1 MHIYETKHP
10 IAHAADKM
18 FALVAD
24 VESYPKF
31 LPLCEELKLRH
42 REWRDGKEV
51 LNTTMVIGYKLIRE
65 SFTTEVVLD
74 PETRTIVVHYLDG
87 PFSFLENRWRFEPLT
102 PESCEVDFYIAYSFR
117 SHLLERLMGD
127 SSTKSYGAT
136 PLPLRRGPTR
146 SMARGRHPSPHSN
159 EASKSRARSTL
170 SRLTSPRPIS
180 PNRTRSCLTG
190 SSRLAAAKCTRPTGL
205 STVPPPGPAM
215 PVTAMAMVARECVRA
230 PPTMERATS
239 SLTAPCRSISQSGTP
254 SIWLLAVL
262 E

>member
-74 PETRTIVVHYLDG
+74 PETRTIIVHYLDG

-117 SHLLERLMGD
+117 SHLLERLMGGLFD
-127 SSTKSYGAT
+127 KVVRRYTAAFEARADAIYG
-136 PLPLRRGPTR
+136 
-146 SMARGRHPSPHSN
+146 
-159 EASKSRARSTL
+159 
-170 SRLTSPRPIS
+170 
-180 PNRTRSCLTG
+180 
-190 SSRLAAAKCTRPTGL
+190 TRPP
-205 STVPPPGPAM
+205 SFA
-215 PVTAMAMVARECVRA
+215 
-230 PPTMERATS
+230 
-239 SLTAPCRSISQSGTP
+239 SQQ
-254 SIWLLAVL
+254 
-262 E
+262 